1 MVLAACYTFRM
12 RVVSGL
18 LKGGL
23 IGFCVGALSWRIGMT
38 GLPAFVDYG
47 LVGALVGI
55 LGGRP
60 PWRQDTI
67 WTPLLKG
74 IFGVVVGIG
83 LYWVAHKVLYGV
95 RLDFAVKLGAPD
107 KPIPEVPVILA
118 PMIGA
123 LWGILVELD
132 DSSSNGRN
140 PDAAVTRR
148 S

>member
-1 MVLAACYTFRM
+1 M

-23 IGFCVGALSWRIGMT
+23 IGFCVGALSWRIGMI
-38 GLPAFVDYG
+38 GVPASVDYG
-47 LVGALVGI
+47 VVGALVGI

-60 PWRQDTI
+60 PWKQDTI

-74 IFGVVVGIG
+74 IFGIVVGVG
-83 LYWVAHKVLYGV
+83 LYWLAHKLLYGV
-95 RLDFAVKLGAPD
+95 RLDFLVKLGAPD
-107 KPIPEVPVILA
+107 KAIPDAPVVLA

-132 DSSSNGRN
+132 DSGSNSTN
-140 PDAAVTRR
+140 PDAAISKRY
-148 S
+148 

>member
-1 MVLAACYTFRM
+1 M

-23 IGFCVGALSWRIGMT
+23 IGLCVGALSWRIGMT
-38 GLPAFVDYG
+38 GLPGYIDYG
-47 LVGALVGI
+47 IVGALVGI

-74 IFGVVVGIG
+74 IFGIVIGIG
-83 LYWVAHKVLYGV
+83 LYWVAHKFLYGV

-107 KPIPEVPVILA
+107 KPIPDVPVVLG

-132 DSSSNGRN
+132 DSGKAGGSNSDSAISKRY
-140 PDAAVTRR
+140 
-148 S
+148 

>member
-1 MVLAACYTFRM
+1 M
-12 RVVSGL
+12 RLVIGL

-23 IGFCVGALSWRIGMT
+23 IGFGVGMLSWRIGMT
-38 GLPAFVDYG
+38 GVPAFVDAG

-55 LGGRP
+55 FGGRP

-74 IFGVVVGIG
+74 FFGIVIGVG
-83 LYWVAHKVLYGV
+83 LYWVAHKFLYGV

-107 KPIPEVPVILA
+107 KPIPDVPVVLG

-123 LWGILVELD
+123 VWGALIELD
-132 DSSSNGRN
+132 DSAGGGSTTES
-140 PDAAVTRR
+140 AVSRR
-148 S
+148 

>member
-1 MVLAACYTFRM
+1 M

-38 GLPAFVDYG
+38 GLPGFVDYG
-47 LVGALVGI
+47 LIGALVGI

-60 PWRQDTI
+60 PWRQETI

-74 IFGVVVGIG
+74 IFGVVVGVG
-83 LYWVAHKVLYGV
+83 LYWIAHKFLSGT
-95 RLDFAVKLGAPD
+95 RLDFATKLGAPD
-107 KPIPEVPVILA
+107 KPIADVPVVLG
-118 PMIGA
+118 PLIGA

-132 DSSSNGRN
+132 DSAGGNSNNSDSAITKRG
-140 PDAAVTRR
+140 
-148 S
+148 